1 MRFVGPT
8 PAPRRPRLLWLGQ
21 TLPFPP
27 DGGVH
32 IRIYHVLRLLS
43 HTFDITALC
52 FYRRRERP
60 TATDVAAGVRGLAPW
75 AAVRAFPIPDEYS
88 LPRLVWDHARSVWAR
103 RPYIWYTYESRDFA
117 AALRATLDRERFDL
131 VQLDSLDLAAYVP
144 MLGDLPVVCVHHNVE
159 SALLARRARAERR
172 APLRWYIGHQARLL
186 RRLERQWCDR
196 VTCNVTVSAV
206 DLVALRREAPTARF
220 VEVPNGVDV
229 DAFRPEAGAERGIVS
244 VGGIN
249 WFPNRDA
256 LEHLAREILPAVRAA
271 AGDVPTVWVGRAD
284 DEWRKRYR
292 TRYGIELT
300 GYVPDIRPY
309 VRDAACFVV
318 PLRVGGGTRLKILDA
333 WAMGKA
339 VVSTSVGCEGLA
351 AVDGENILVRDDPR
365 AFADAVA
372 RVVGDAELR
381 ARLGRAARV
390 TAERRYS
397 WAAIGERMRRIYL
410 ELLREEHRAVEVTA

>member
-1 MRFVGPT
+1 
-8 PAPRRPRLLWLGQ
+8 
-21 TLPFPP
+21 
-27 DGGVH
+27 VH

-52 FYRRRERP
+52 FYRRQERP
-60 TATDVAAGVRGLAPW
+60 TPDDVAAGVRGLAPW

-88 LPRLVWDHARSVWAR
+88 RWRLVWDHARSVCAR
-103 RPYIWYTYESRDFA
+103 RPYTWYTYESRDFA
-117 AALRATLDRERFDL
+117 AALRSTLHRERFDL
-131 VQLDSLDLAAYVP
+131 VQLDSLDLAAYLP

-159 SALLARRARAERR
+159 SALLRRRADAERR
-172 APLRWYIGHQARLL
+172 TALRWYIRHQAGLL
-186 RRLERQWCDR
+186 QQLERQWCDR
-196 VTCNVTVSAV
+196 VACNVTVSAV
-206 DLVALRREAPTARF
+206 DLVALRREAPAARF

-229 DAFRPEAGAERGIVS
+229 NAFRPEPGAGRGIVS

-256 LEHLAREILPAVRAA
+256 LEHLAHDILPAVRAA
-271 AGDVPTVWVGRAD
+271 AGDVATVWVGRAD
-284 DEWRKRYR
+284 DEWRERYR
-292 TRYGIELT
+292 ARHGIQLT

-351 AVDGENILVRDDPR
+351 AVDGENILIRDDPR
-365 AFADAVA
+365 EFAGAVT
-372 RVVGDAELR
+372 RVLGDAALR
-381 ARLGRAARV
+381 IRLGHAARL

-410 ELLREEHRAVEVTA
+410 DLLREMNRAPEVTA